1 MPSGKDFLTLYQAVA
16 GRLMHENRS
25 QPEEPT
31 TENSGIDAGT
41 GKGSR

>member
-1 MPSGKDFLTLYQAVA
+1 MRSGKDFLAMHYVMA
-16 GRLMHENRS
+16 GRLMQESRS
-25 QPEEPT
+25 QPEEST